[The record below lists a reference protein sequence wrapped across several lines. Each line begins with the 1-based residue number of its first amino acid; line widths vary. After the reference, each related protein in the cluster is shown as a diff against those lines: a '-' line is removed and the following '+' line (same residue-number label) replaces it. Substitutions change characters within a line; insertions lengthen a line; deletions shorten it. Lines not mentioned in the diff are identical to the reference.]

1 MSWKAPSKRPW
12 LILSLC
18 MAVASGCGHAIASE
32 KADPENAL
40 FELAVGSQTFLLNL
54 EDSEAADSLIQRL
67 PLKITMSELNGNEK
81 YYQLGRPIS
90 SEKPVITS
98 IQAGDFMLY
107 SGSYL
112 VLFYES
118 IPRSAY
124 SYERLGKILDTS
136 GLADALGTGDV
147 TLELRRAE

>member
-12 LILSLC
+12 CILMLC

-32 KADPENAL
+32 KTEPENPM
-40 FELAVGSQTFLLNL
+40 FEIAIGSRTFSLNL

-81 YYQLGRPIS
+81 YYQLGRQIS
-90 SEKPVITS
+90 SEKPVITA
-98 IQAGDFMLY
+98 IQTGDFMLY

-112 VLFYES
+112 VLFYQD
-118 IPRSAY
+118 IPKSAY